1 MVAGIETQVC
11 VSQTVHDLIAE
22 GLFPHVV
29 RDAVTSRF
37 PLEDEVG
44 YAKML
49 GSGAVPACVEGALFE
64 WLGDARTPEFKV
76 VHRLVV

>member
-1 MVAGIETQVC
+1 M
-11 VSQTVHDLIAE
+11 
-22 GLFPHVV
+22 V

-44 YAKML
+44 WAKML

-64 WLGDARTPEFKV
+64 WLGDARAPEFKA
-76 VHRLVV
+76 VHRLVMEPGG